1 MRPLPSTAA
10 SGLVRTRT
18 SYPEWVSPPKG
29 AEHLPQR
36 ARLVARG
43 RPNRNVGDTVA
54 GAEHCETL
62 RRDELELRQVR
73 AVAALVA
80 C

>member
-29 AEHLPQR
+29 A
-36 ARLVARG
+36 ARG

-54 GAEHCETL
+54 GSEHCEAL